1 MNFRF
6 SKYKKN
12 KEKKEGDSRRKVA
25 VIVSIAIIIVV
36 VGACVAAA
44 AVAAGN
50 RIDVRIIDE
59 DAGEYMLVNVPE
71 NYSFSIEKKKL
82 MDDVKAKDF
91 VVYDIEGNPVKTIL
105 IFSLYE
111 FTAHPPH
118 CNG

>member
-59 DAGEYMLVNVPE
+59 DAGEYMPVSYTHLIRRLWRNVHRMGFRAGTGRCDQRVP
-71 NYSFSIEKKKL
+71 SK
-82 MDDVKAKDF
+82 
-91 VVYDIEGNPVKTIL
+91 
-105 IFSLYE
+105 
-111 FTAHPPH
+111 
-118 CNG
+118 